1 MHLKD
6 ALLVRPKF
14 VKEINDKF
22 KKYYE
27 SKEIESLS
35 IKEHANLVVILNCWT
50 VFANNKSSNFKLQK
64 IASDKIGKIKKIL
77 KIKYFKFSQ
86 KLSITNKI

>member
-64 IASDKIGKIKKIL
+64 IASDKIL